1 LASSL
6 TGPNHHPAE
15 HGELSSTRGFCV
27 SQTEGKRVVWL
38 VSAVQQ
44 GEQLLELGALP
55 ACDAALVVL
64 LLIIVVGEESVMY
77 L

>member
-1 LASSL
+1 MW
-6 TGPNHHPAE
+6 P
-15 HGELSSTRGFCV
+15 
-27 SQTEGKRVVWL
+27 

-44 GEQLLELGALP
+44 RQQLLELGALP
-55 ACDAALVVL
+55 ARAMLVVL

>member
-1 LASSL
+1 
-6 TGPNHHPAE
+6 
-15 HGELSSTRGFCV
+15 
-27 SQTEGKRVVWL
+27 VWS

-44 GEQLLELGALP
+44 RQQLLELGALP
-55 ACDAALVVL
+55 AREVLVVL